1 MNAKAFLSEI
11 QKIEKQIKN
20 KQAERMQ
27 WRDIALNITGRYDG
41 ERVTTSGDPHRLAN
55 AVINSVDIEREIEGH
70 IVTLYRKRQ
79 EIIGVLEQLP
89 LQDYDL
95 LYKIYVNGETL
106 NDMAGERGCSY
117 SNITT
122 LHGMALK
129 KVQRII
135 DKKVETK

>member
-1 MNAKAFLSEI
+1 MRAKDYLKEI
-11 QKIEKQIKN
+11 ARIEKMIEN
-20 KQAERMQ
+20 KKEDMER
-27 WRDIALNITGRYDG
+27 WRDIALNITGNYSG
-41 ERVTTSGDPHRLAN
+41 ERVQGSGNQQKMAT
-55 AVINSVDIEREIEGH
+55 AVINRVDLQREIEGH

-129 KVQRII
+129 KVQRLI
-135 DKKVETK
+135 DRK

>member
-1 MNAKAFLSEI
+1 MRAKEYLKEI
-11 QKIEKQIKN
+11 ARIEKMIEN
-20 KQAERMQ
+20 KKEDMER
-27 WRDIALNITGRYDG
+27 WRDIALNITGNYAG
-41 ERVTTSGDPHRLAN
+41 ERVQGSGNQQKMAT
-55 AVINSVDIEREIEGH
+55 AVINRVDLQREIEGH

-129 KVQRII
+129 KVQRLI
-135 DKKVETK
+135 DKK

>member
-1 MNAKAFLSEI
+1 MRAKEYLKEI
-11 QKIEKQIKN
+11 ARIEKMIEN
-20 KQAERMQ
+20 KKEDMER
-27 WRDIALNITGRYDG
+27 WRDIALNITGNYSG
-41 ERVTTSGDPHRLAN
+41 ERVQGSGNQQKMAT
-55 AVINSVDIEREIEGH
+55 AVINRVDLQREIEGH
-70 IVTLYRKRQ
+70 IVSLYRKRQ

-129 KVQRII
+129 KVQRLI
-135 DKKVETK
+135 DKK

>member
-1 MNAKAFLSEI
+1 MRAKEYLKEI
-11 QKIEKQIKN
+11 ARIEKMIEN
-20 KQAERMQ
+20 KKEEMER
-27 WRDIALNITGRYDG
+27 WRDIALNITGNYAG
-41 ERVTTSGDPHRLAN
+41 ERVQGSGNQQKMAT
-55 AVINSVDIEREIEGH
+55 AVINCVDLQREIEGH

-117 SNITT
+117 SNIAT

-129 KVQRII
+129 KVQRLI
-135 DKKVETK
+135 DRK